1 MLYHFRVNLD
11 LLDLY
16 SQKSSR
22 NSKMEKIPWHISPFL
37 SVSKEC
43 QFYNTSGVRLCS
55 WPLQTPCVLCF
66 VPRQGLDQRCAAIGR
81 ANAFRSFSF
90 NHDVNAARWS
100 RTTRRRT
107 VGAYIEARWRNR
119 ELWRRGRFPQG
130 LSSRGSL
137 DEGKTKGGKHVS
149 APSLSPQT
157 RGSFF
162 FLARARATSISRLFR
177 HRGLVPRDDVLG
189 GRGYSIPQK
198 RKTRLSFF
206 FFFFFSKNF

>member
-16 SQKSSR
+16 SQESSR

-43 QFYNTSGVRLCS
+43 QFCTSGARLLLAVADSLCS
-55 WPLQTPCVLCF
+55 LLCSSSRSRSALCREWKSKRFSILFLQ
-66 VPRQGLDQRCAAIGR
+66 PRRECR
-81 ANAFRSFSF
+81 AMIANDS
-90 NHDVNAARWS
+90 
-100 RTTRRRT
+100 TTD
-107 VGAYIEARWRNR
+107 GAYIEARWRNR

-137 DEGKTKGGKHVS
+137 DEGKTKGGKQQHVS

-189 GRGYSIPQK
+189 GRGYSLPQK
-198 RKTRLSFF
+198 RKTRLSCVFF
-206 FFFFFSKNF
+206 FKENF